1 MARTPMTEITDDN
14 GNETIVLLR
23 GRLDRAKAGPLWR
36 DLADLLKTTKPA
48 RLILDFKEVTG
59 INTAGVALLL
69 SIERLCLSQRI
80 ILSQQNLPETLAPFL
95 EYLRERS
102 SGLPVSS
109 KIARTDPI
117 SRLGASAFSHLGDA
131 YAFVRFLGDSLAAGP
146 RQLVN
151 LRRWHWR
158 EILVQFQ
165 LAGVGAVP
173 LLGALSLLLGAI
185 MVFQGMNTV
194 KSFGAIIYIVDLVVT
209 AVSREMAP
217 LLTAIIL
224 AGRSGAAFAAEIGT
238 MKLNEEIEALTALN
252 FDITGFLALPRIMAL
267 MLAGPLLTMFS
278 DAAGILGG
286 LLTSRVVLHLPMVSF
301 LNEAQ
306 QVLTPSDIYSGLIK
320 GGVFGAFIGLIGCF
334 RGLTTGLGP
343 GSVGIQTTSAV
354 VTSIFVVVFL
364 DTLFSY
370 IFQMYNW

>member
-1 MARTPMTEITDDN
+1 MIINQVTKINHEGLGDL
-14 GNETIVLLR
+14 VVHLR
-23 GRLDRAKAGPLWR
+23 GRLDRTAAGPLWR
-36 DLADLLKTTKPA
+36 ELGDIFKRTTPA
-48 RLILDFKEVTG
+48 RLILDFREVTG
-59 INTAGVALLL
+59 IDTAGVALLL
-69 SIERLCLSQRI
+69 SLERLCLSQNTEI
-80 ILSQQNLPETLAPFL
+80 SQRNLPEALAPFL
-95 EYLRERS
+95 NYLRERS
-102 SGLPVSS
+102 AGLPV
-109 KIARTDPI
+109 AAAVAQADPV
-117 SRLGASAFSHLGDA
+117 SRLGASLFSHLRDA

-146 RQLVN
+146 RQLIS
-151 LRRWHWR
+151 RGRWHWR
-158 EILVQFQ
+158 EVLVQFQ
-165 LAGVGAVP
+165 SAGVGAVP
-173 LLGALSLLLGAI
+173 LLGTLSLLLGAL

-194 KSFGAIIYIVDLVVT
+194 QSFGAIIYIVDLVVT

-238 MKLNEEIEALTALN
+238 MKLNEEIEALAALN
-252 FDITGFLALPRIMAL
+252 LDITGFLALPRIIAL
-267 MLAGPLLTMFS
+267 MLAGPLLTMLS

-286 LLTSRVVLHLPMVSF
+286 LVTSRVMLDLPMESF

-320 GGVFGAFIGLIGCF
+320 GAVFGGFIGLIGCF
-334 RGLTTGLGP
+334 RGLTAGLGP

-354 VTSIFVVVFL
+354 VTGIFVVVFL

>member
-1 MARTPMTEITDDN
+1 M
-14 GNETIVLLR
+14 
-23 GRLDRAKAGPLWR
+23 
-36 DLADLLKTTKPA
+36 
-48 RLILDFKEVTG
+48 IL
-59 INTAGVALLL
+59 N
-69 SIERLCLSQRI
+69 IERLCLSHRTTLLQR
-80 ILSQQNLPETLAPFL
+80 NLPEAVAPFL
-95 EYLRERS
+95 DYLRERS
-102 SGLPVSS
+102 SGPPVPPTL
-109 KIARTDPI
+109 ARTDPL
-117 SRLGASAFSHLGDA
+117 SRLGVSALRQLRDA

-146 RQLVN
+146 RQLIS

-173 LLGALSLLLGAI
+173 LLGTLSLLLGAL

-194 KSFGAIIYIVDLVVT
+194 QSFGATIYIVDLVVT

-224 AGRSGAAFAAEIGT
+224 AGRSGAGFAAEIGT
-238 MKLNEEIEALTALN
+238 MKLNEEIEALAALN
-252 FDITGFLALPRIMAL
+252 FDITGFLVLPRIIAL
-267 MLAGPLLTMFS
+267 MLAGPLLTMLS

-286 LLTSRVVLHLPMVSF
+286 LVTSRVMLDLPMVSF

-306 QVLTPSDIYSGLIK
+306 LVLTSSDICSGLIK
-320 GGVFGAFIGLIGCF
+320 GSVFGAFIGLIGCL
-334 RGLTTGLGP
+334 RGLTAGLGP

-370 IFQMYNW
+370 IFQMYHW